1 MSPYLKNESDF
12 DMSHEPL
19 AIANKILGIAAE
31 RGVTLTI
38 MQLIKLVYFA
48 HGWTLA
54 LLDKPLVNDEPQA
67 WQHGPVYPSIY
78 NEFRGSGSRS
88 IERTAKNPWSG
99 TDYETTLSDDE
110 QSVLEQVVAAYGKI
124 HAFELSSRTHQHGT
138 PWDEVYQ
145 GGEGKFQP
153 IGNDL
158 IKTHFD
164 SLKRASA

>member
-1 MSPYLKNESDF
+1 MSPYLTYEGEF

-19 AIANKILGIAAE
+19 AIANKVLGVALE
-31 RGVTLTI
+31 RGLPLTI

-54 LLDKPLVNDEPQA
+54 LLGKPLVNEAPQA

-78 NEFRGSGSRS
+78 NEFRGSGARP
-88 IERTAKNPWSG
+88 IERTAKNPFSG
-99 TDYETTLSDDE
+99 TDYDATLTTDE
-110 QSVLEQVVAAYGKI
+110 QSVLEQVVTAYGKI
-124 HAFELSSRTHQHGT
+124 HAFELSSRTHQRGT
-138 PWDEVYQ
+138 PWDDVYQ
-145 GGEGKFQP
+145 GGAGKFQP

-164 SLKRASA
+164 TLKRADA

>member
-1 MSPYLKNESDF
+1 
-12 DMSHEPL
+12 MSHEPL
-19 AIANKILGIAAE
+19 AIANKVLGVAAE
-31 RGVTLTI
+31 RGLPLTI

-54 LLDKPLVNDEPQA
+54 LLGKPLVNGEPQA

-78 NEFRGSGSRS
+78 NEFRGSGSRP
-88 IERTAKNPWSG
+88 IERTAKNPFSG
-99 TDYETTLSDDE
+99 TDYEAILSNDE

-124 HAFELSSRTHQHGT
+124 HAFELSSRTHQQGT
-138 PWDEVYQ
+138 PWDDVYQ
-145 GGEGKFQP
+145 GGIGKFQP

-164 SLKRASA
+164 TLKRADA